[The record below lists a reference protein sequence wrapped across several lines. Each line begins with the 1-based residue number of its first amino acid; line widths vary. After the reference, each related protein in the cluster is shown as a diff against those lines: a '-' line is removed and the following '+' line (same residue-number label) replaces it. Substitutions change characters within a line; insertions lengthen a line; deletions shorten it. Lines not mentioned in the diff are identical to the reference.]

1 MKLTAETIA
10 ILKNY
15 ATINQYIQFKEGN
28 ELRTISPQKNIL
40 TKAEIS
46 ETIPKTFAIYD
57 LNRLLGALSRLND
70 PDLSIGTDQLTAG
83 NLKYTFAEAAMLVLP
98 PEKKLDFPS
107 PEIEFEMS
115 KDDFESCVGMAQVLS
130 LPELIVEGDGT
141 ETRSFCYIDDAI
153 TATKIVHKDNTFD
166 NRIFNIGNSE
176 EVSISTLIE
185 YLANISGRDITPEFQ
200 EKVNFGTK
208 RRVPD
213 ISKAK
218 SLGYEPKISLRE
230 GFEITYKWYN
240 EHYSNQ
246 KNLL

>member
-15 ATINQYIQFKEGN
+15 ATINQNIQFKEGN
-28 ELRTISPQKNIL
+28 ELSTISPQKNIL
-40 TKAEIS
+40 TKAEIT

-98 PEKKLDFPS
+98 PEKKLEVPD

-115 KDDFESCVGMAQVLS
+115 RDDFESCVGMAQVLS

-141 ETRSFCYIDDAI
+141 TISLVAIDTSLPSSDKFPVKVGTTDKEFKMVFKIENMKLLSGDYRVAI
-153 TATKIVHKDNTFD
+153 SSKGIGWFVHKT
-166 NRIFNIGNSE
+166 SK
-176 EVSISTLIE
+176 IE
-185 YLANISGRDITPEFQ
+185 YWIATEQNS
-200 EKVNFGTK
+200 N
-208 RRVPD
+208 
-213 ISKAK
+213 
-218 SLGYEPKISLRE
+218 
-230 GFEITYKWYN
+230 YN
-240 EHYSNQ
+240 G
-246 KNLL
+246 

>member
-15 ATINQYIQFKEGN
+15 ATINQNIQFKEGN
-28 ELRTISPQKNIL
+28 ELATISPQKNIL

-98 PEKKLDFPS
+98 PEKKLEVPD
-107 PEIEFEMS
+107 PEIEVEMS
-115 KDDFESCVGMAQVLS
+115 RDDFESCVGMAQVLS

-141 ETRSFCYIDDAI
+141 TISLVAIDTSLPSSDKFPVKVGTTDKEFKMVFKIENMKLLSGDYRVAI
-153 TATKIVHKDNTFD
+153 SSKGIGWFVHKT
-166 NRIFNIGNSE
+166 SK
-176 EVSISTLIE
+176 IE
-185 YLANISGRDITPEFQ
+185 YWIATEQNS
-200 EKVNFGTK
+200 N
-208 RRVPD
+208 
-213 ISKAK
+213 
-218 SLGYEPKISLRE
+218 
-230 GFEITYKWYN
+230 YN
-240 EHYSNQ
+240 G
-246 KNLL
+246 